1 MYTPNEGMLYPKHI
15 RKRKMTCNCHKLG
28 MLLHGENIVAIN
40 DGRMTSN
47 KVMDIAAAPKNKK
60 RMLEVAKL
68 LLCFRAKL
76 LYIVKPR

>member
-1 MYTPNEGMLYPKHI
+1 
-15 RKRKMTCNCHKLG
+15 

-60 RMLEVAKL
+60 RMLEVTIYSQTWL
-68 LLCFRAKL
+68 IRT
-76 LYIVKPR
+76 VKRP

>member
-1 MYTPNEGMLYPKHI
+1 
-15 RKRKMTCNCHKLG
+15 